1 MRGHVDHDIDAAT
14 LGGRENL
21 IQVTL
26 GVVVEGA
33 PGTEALHELPTSGV
47 AGRAVHDGPDAMRK
61 LHREGS
67 HPAACTVDE
76 HRFAGTHP
84 RTHEQRVGRRQS
96 GSAEARA
103 LLERNGVGKRG
114 HGGGVADDELGIGA
128 GAAAGTRRRHE
139 HALPHVRSA
148 RGKVRP
154 ARVDDAGAVVAWNV
168 GQLGELGVLARAQ
181 IGFHRVDAGGAQAH
195 AHLALMRLGH
205 GNALL
210 HQRIRSAER
219 AHHDRLHVW
228 PCARF
233 RHRTAPSAFVKTSL
247 PFAARS

>member
-1 MRGHVDHDIDAAT
+1 MRRHVDHDIDAAA
-14 LGGRENL
+14 LGGREHL

-26 GVVVEGA
+26 GVVVEGT
-33 PGTEALHELPTSGV
+33 PGAEALHELPASVV

-67 HPAACTVDE
+67 HSAARTVDE

-84 RTHEQRVGRRQS
+84 RAHEQRVGRSQPR
-96 GSAEARA
+96 GAEARA

-128 GAAAGTRRRHE
+128 GAAAGACRRNE
-139 HALPHVRSA
+139 HALPHARSA
-148 RGKVRP
+148 RGEVRP

-205 GNALL
+205 GYALL
-210 HQRIRSAER
+210 HQRIRPAER